1 MKHLMIVLG
10 FMCLSCPTL
19 ADTLSLSIDELQT
32 WNAIGSDGEV
42 NSQGNAV
49 QERIMGKPDFVKVID
64 LPANDANV
72 ELSKKVGFFMDV
84 KRKGFCSGSLVGPDL
99 FLTNH
104 HCIAADNGGIIPA
117 TNIVVWMEYTSP
129 KSKPDANSTAQATQI
144 LSYHES
150 LDYALLKLNKPLG
163 NRYGWLQLEQ
173 NPNLVQQIRSVKIIQ
188 HPDSRPKEI
197 VTNNT
202 QVINCQ
208 SPFTG
213 NKAYLCYLADTQGG
227 SSGSPVF
234 SIDGDKIV
242 ALHHRGVEGRFNL
255 GTRILFIAEKIKP
268 YLPVAGA
275 STSSGTSNN
284 ATPAKTSA
292 KPNPAAAPKAKPTP
306 KPADPPSDTQ
316 DNTGGWKPII

>member
-10 FMCLSCPTL
+10 FMCLPYLTQ

-104 HCIAADNGGIIPA
+104 HCIAADNGGVIPA

-129 KSKPDANSTAQATQI
+129 KSKPATNSTAQVTQI

-173 NPNLVQQIRSVKIIQ
+173 NPNRVHQIRSVKIIQ
-188 HPDSRPKEI
+188 HPNSRPKEI

-268 YLPVAGA
+268 YLPVTGAG
-275 STSSGTSNN
+275 NN
-284 ATPAKTSA
+284 AAPAKTSTKPAAA
-292 KPNPAAAPKAKPTP
+292 KPSPAAAPKAKPAP
-306 KPADPPSDTQ
+306 KPADQPTDTQ
-316 DNTGGWKPII
+316 DNNGGWKPII